1 MHSIHDTEY
10 GSDVM
15 RRLSITKMFYIRNV
29 VVVDDEDDDQ
39 CLKILKNERM
49 NEVRNS
55 DQVYNIK

>member
-1 MHSIHDTEY
+1 
-10 GSDVM
+10 
-15 RRLSITKMFYIRNV
+15 MFYIRNV